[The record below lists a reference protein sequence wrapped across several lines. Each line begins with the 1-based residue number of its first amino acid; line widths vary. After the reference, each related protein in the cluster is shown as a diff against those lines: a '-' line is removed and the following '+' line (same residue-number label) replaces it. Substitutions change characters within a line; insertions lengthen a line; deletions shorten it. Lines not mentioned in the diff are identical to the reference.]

1 MPLFSP
7 SVFGYNLGSMVTIA
21 IANQKGGVSKTTTAI
36 NLAYFLA
43 LKGKRTLLIDFDPQG
58 SASSSLGNRRGSG
71 TYEFINGAN
80 LADVIDS
87 TSNPNLFTMCSDQSL
102 TGAEIELISQENRE
116 KKLKMAL
123 DRIDKIFDIVVIDC
137 PPSLSFLTINALVA
151 ANYIL
156 VPVQS
161 EFYALEGLSL
171 LLEITAK
178 VRKLWNNNLE
188 ILGLVLTMCDRRNL
202 FHKEVERDI
211 KSHFGTKVFNSV
223 IGRNI
228 RLAEAASY
236 GKSIYEYDRF
246 SSGSKNYEEL
256 AREVIERI
264 ESDMA
269 KMAGDHDQK
278 MEK

>member
-1 MPLFSP
+1 MI
-7 SVFGYNLGSMVTIA
+7 TIA

-36 NLAYFLA
+36 NLSYFLA
-43 LKGKRTLLIDFDPQG
+43 LKGKKVLLIDLDPQG
-58 SASSSLGNRRGSG
+58 SASASFGNKRNNG

-80 LADVIDS
+80 ISEVVNS
-87 TSNPNLFTMCSDQSL
+87 TLNPNLFTMSSDQSL
-102 TGAEIELISQENRE
+102 TSAEIELISQENRE
-116 KKLKMAL
+116 SKLKIAL
-123 DRIDKIFDIVVIDC
+123 EKIKDEFDIVIIDC

-151 ANYIL
+151 SNYIL

-178 VRKLWNNNLE
+178 VRKLWNPNLE
-188 ILGLVLTMCDRRNL
+188 IIGLVLTMSDRRNL

-211 KSHFGTKVFNSV
+211 KAHFASKVFNTV

-228 RLAEAASY
+228 RLAEAASF

-256 AREVIERI
+256 ANEVIERI
-264 ESDMA
+264 EKDVA
-269 KMAGDHDQK
+269 KQLNNMR
-278 MEK
+278 